1 MIMQT
6 PFYNQSA
13 FYNDTTTFHTS
24 RYHTE
29 HGVEGELIPYSVS
42 NDNFITSLLLICFV
56 VFIVSIAH
64 SHRFLKRQAKNFLF
78 ASFNEPFL
86 SSETTSEVHFQ
97 AFLSV
102 LAVLLSVTVGF
113 QYTMVMVPDAYW
125 IENELELLS
134 MAFAILMAYHLF
146 RIFLYTVVNRV
157 FFTKRQNIVFL
168 RSLLFIYA
176 AQSILLFPAVL
187 IVIYFN
193 IPLSKSVYFF
203 AILFISSK
211 ILSFYKTWSIF
222 FQQNKLFLQIILYL
236 CALEIVPLICLA
248 GVYVALINN
257 LKLIF

>member
-1 MIMQT
+1 MIMQE

-29 HGVEGELIPYSVS
+29 QGVEGELIPYSVS
-42 NDNFITSLLLICFV
+42 NDDFITSLLLICFV

-86 SSETTSEVHFQ
+86 SSETTSEIHFQ
-97 AFLSV
+97 TFLSV
-102 LAVLLSVTVGF
+102 LAVLLSVTAGF
-113 QYTMVMVPDAYW
+113 QYTMVM
-125 IENELELLS
+125 
-134 MAFAILMAYHLF
+134 
-146 RIFLYTVVNRV
+146 VNRV

-168 RSLLFIYA
+168 RNLLFIYA

-203 AILFISSK
+203 AILFIFSK